1 MVFPLDDDS
10 VGSTPITSD
19 DVPLSVTG
27 ERGSGKRKCS
37 RSSLPPSLL
46 NAARRRV
53 TKSCELS
60 KLDGVGVSCEISSRC
75 PCVLLNL
82 SRIGADVWL
91 FTFLLSWSVGPTI
104 DRRQRYT
111 MEFLPDIFSK
121 ILRPRRGFLS
131 YLFSHTGSWMGCFSS
146 IEVRCC
152 RLGNGRVRRLQC
164 GCC

>member
-1 MVFPLDDDS
+1 MLFSLDNDS
-10 VGSTPITSD
+10 VGSAPTTSD
-19 DVPLSVTG
+19 DVHLSVASD
-27 ERGSGKRKCS
+27 RGSGKAKCS
-37 RSSLPPSLL
+37 RSLSPPSSL
-46 NAARRRV
+46 NAARRRA

-60 KLDGVGVSCEISSRC
+60 KLDGADVSCEISSRC
-75 PCVLLNL
+75 PCVLSNL